1 MFVELYHNL
10 DILIGEIIDGDKVI
24 VGLCQMMGFA
34 SKVVPS
40 FGGGGGG
47 GGTVGRGSN
56 LANERLWDLED
67 LSVSLEL
74 AFHAR
79 LHLSLQGLF
88 CRAPLFLVLCQNSR
102 QVVEVAVADA

>member
-10 DILIGEIIDGDKVI
+10 DLLIGEIIDGDEVI
-24 VGLCQMMGFA
+24 VGLFQMMRFA
-34 SKVVPS
+34 SEVVSS
-40 FGGGGGG
+40 FGG
-47 GGTVGRGSN
+47 GGTVGLGSN
-56 LANERLWDLED
+56 LANGRVWDLED
-67 LSVSLEL
+67 LSVSLGL